1 VPDVPCV
8 PVLDPSSQPSTCLTH
23 SPLGELPINVR
34 AFEAQPLP
42 AKSRMV
48 PAPPWSVA
56 ISLIYVAGLIG
67 TGIYLFI
74 SLVLAN

>member
-1 VPDVPCV
+1 VPDVSCA
-8 PVLDPSSQPSTCLTH
+8 PVLDPSSRPSTCRTY
-23 SPLGELPINVR
+23 STLGELPINVR
-34 AFEAQPLP
+34 AFEAKPLP

-74 SLVLAN
+74 SLVLTN

>member
-1 VPDVPCV
+1 VPDVSCA
-8 PVLDPSSQPSTCLTH
+8 PVLDPSSQPSTCLTY
-23 SPLGELPINVR
+23 STLGELPINVR
-34 AFEAQPLP
+34 AFEPKPLP
-42 AKSRMV
+42 AKSLMV

-74 SLVLAN
+74 SLVLTN